1 MSHPFR
7 RRQKLLRPTQREQ
20 GVRPPFE
27 RSDDRATGSLDDVK
41 SAVDRE
47 LRLFLRD
54 RRSALVDAAPMVDEI
69 ERLIDSG
76 GKRIR
81 PAFCYWGYRAAAG
94 SADGAAVRVAASL
107 ELLHTFAIVHD
118 DIMDA
123 AEERRGVPTV
133 HVRKGVDVALLVGDL
148 ALVLADAL
156 FFGSGFTAEDLGR
169 AFEFYSRMRQ
179 QVIAGQ
185 YLDLELAR
193 SSTVSEERARWV
205 AVLKSGRYS
214 VEHPLAIGASLGN
227 ASVALR
233 AGLSRFGAPLGEA
246 FQLRDDL
253 LGSFGQRASVGK
265 PVDSDI
271 RQGKRHVLYAKTV
284 AALRGD
290 ERDFFVRRWGGGD
303 SLDGEE
309 VEALRAL
316 LESSGARAATEAL
329 VEQLTDRA
337 LKELRRLSLAPDV
350 AEGLEELALSVT
362 FRSS

>member
-1 MSHPFR
+1 M
-7 RRQKLLRPTQREQ
+7 KREQ
-20 GVRPPFE
+20 ALRAPVE
-27 RSDDRATGSLDDVK
+27 RSEDAHEDVSLDGLK
-41 SAVDRE
+41 KEVDAE
-47 LRLFLRD
+47 LHLFLAD
-54 RRSALVDAAPMVDEI
+54 RRAALVDAAPMVDEI
-69 ERLIDSG
+69 ERLIESG

-81 PAFCYWGYRAAAG
+81 PAFCYWGYRAATG
-94 SADGAAVRVAASL
+94 RGGRPAVRAAASL

-133 HVRKGVDVALLVGDL
+133 HVRSGVNVALLVGDL

-156 FFGSGFTAEDLGR
+156 FFGSGFSAGDLER

-185 YLDLELAR
+185 YLDLELAGA
-193 SSTVSEERARWV
+193 STVTEERARWV

-227 ASVALR
+227 ASSGLR
-233 AGLSRFGAPLGEA
+233 EGLSRFGAPLGEA

-253 LGSFGQRASVGK
+253 LGSFGQRASTGK

-284 AALRGD
+284 AALRGGQ
-290 ERDFFVRRWGGGD
+290 RDFFVARWGAG
-303 SLDGEE
+303 
-309 VEALRAL
+309 EALTSQDIEELRGL
-316 LESSGARAATEAL
+316 LESSGARAATESL
-329 VEQLTDRA
+329 VEELTDRS
-337 LKELRRLSLAPDV
+337 LRQLRGLSLPDPV
-350 AEGLEELALSVT
+350 AQGLEDLALSVT